1 MGPYYDIATMQHLCT
16 NPELHHRLEKARLE
30 HEQRVAA
37 RGGASRFGALVVIC
51 TLVLLVPL
59 AGV

>member
-30 HEQRVAA
+30 HEQRTRNDG
-37 RGGASRFGALVVIC
+37 RGYGALVV
-51 TLVLLVPL
+51 LVALVILVPL
-59 AGV
+59 VGA